1 MLKIIVLKTAEL
13 EPVVQTIADDYREM
27 QKIVGGT
34 IDCVYPKDYGISD
47 DILAKYN
54 IVINDEGLLERLPL
68 NIALRPDLLESNI
81 DYAGILVGDIFVTGL
96 PDEEGRSTD
105 VLEEDIPAII
115 KSLKEKRLLNKERAL
130 LKRGITL

>member
-34 IDCVYPKDYGISD
+34 IDCVYPKNYGISND
-47 DILAKYN
+47 DILTKYN
-54 IVINDEGLLERLPL
+54 IVVNDEGLLERLPL
-68 NIALRPDLLESNI
+68 NIALRPDLVESSI

-96 PDEEGRSTD
+96 PDEDGCSTD

-130 LKRGITL
+130 L

>member
-34 IDCVYPKDYGISD
+34 IDCVYPKNYGISND
-47 DILAKYN
+47 DILTKYN
-54 IVINDEGLLERLPL
+54 IVVNDEGLLERLPL
-68 NIALRPDLLESNI
+68 NIALRPDLIDSRI

-96 PDEEGRSTD
+96 PDEDGRSTD
-105 VLEEDIPAII
+105 VLEEDIPKII

-130 LKRGITL
+130 L

>member
-34 IDCVYPKDYGISD
+34 IDCVYPKNYGISND
-47 DILAKYN
+47 DILTKYN
-54 IVINDEGLLERLPL
+54 IIINDEGLLERLPV

-130 LKRGITL
+130 L

>member
-34 IDCVYPKDYGISD
+34 IDCVYPKNYGISND
-47 DILAKYN
+47 DILTKYN
-54 IVINDEGLLERLPL
+54 IVVNDEGLLERLPL
-68 NIALRPDLLESNI
+68 NIALRPDLVESSI

-96 PDEEGRSTD
+96 PDEDGCSTD
-105 VLEEDIPAII
+105 VLEEEIPAII

-130 LKRGITL
+130 L

>member
-34 IDCVYPKDYGISD
+34 IDCVYPKNYGISND
-47 DILAKYN
+47 DILTKYN
-54 IVINDEGLLERLPL
+54 IVVNDEGLLERLPL
-68 NIALRPDLLESNI
+68 NIALRPDLLDSRI

-96 PDEEGRSTD
+96 PDEDGRSTD

-130 LKRGITL
+130 L